1 VVYDTT
7 VVGGGGGGGG
17 VRLWHYGVQ
26 KGGSTVL

>member
-7 VVGGGGGGGG
+7 VVGGGDDDG

-26 KGGSTVL
+26 KGGSTVQ